1 MKQIH
6 VRFSDGVAERLYQI
20 KDIIAAPSITFVLRD
35 AICLYSWALKH
46 IEKGHEIV
54 AINTEEERTKETEF
68 SSPGI
73 DAAKMRAEIPN

>member
-1 MKQIH
+1 MKQVH

-20 KDIIAAPSITFVLRD
+20 KELTNAPSITFVLRD

-46 IEKGHEIV
+46 IEKGHEII
-54 AINTEEERTKETEF
+54 AINDEGTRRFEF

-73 DAAKMRAEIPN
+73 DVARIKTVTIK